1 MSEKQDPKVDMD
13 VVVAKVLSLVILTSI
28 TVLIGLLPC
37 RLVKHF
43 GRTMLRRKRVFDDML
58 CGAKCFS
65 GGVFLGTCFL
75 HLIPETRK
83 KVDTLLN
90 QLGSRSQYPV
100 AELLTMVGFFA
111 VVFCE
116 HAIRYMYYRIQE
128 DTCFPSYDHDSY
140 SFDQEYY
147 PPTEDPD
154 LNGCELAECKSL
166 RSSYS
171 YHGTSDEDIQ
181 TNDQT
186 QSVTL
191 EENLN
196 HINPNNPNNITMNH
210 SVMNNSNS
218 ASHDNR
224 FDMEIVP
231 APLPDLEVKTVV
243 TEISRAEEGRGQVRS
258 VLLLTALSF
267 HGVFE
272 GMALGLQAQES
283 DVWVMCV
290 AIGIHRG
297 ILSFGLSLQYARN
310 YENPST
316 IVFTI
321 SAFSIICAVGVII
334 GVAIS
339 TGAQLY
345 NDVDVPNAIL
355 QSLATGTIFY
365 IIFFNILYKELDGNK
380 DVKKISCTFV
390 GFSFMAIVLA
400 VAKH

>member
-1 MSEKQDPKVDMD
+1 MSEKEERKVDMD
-13 VVVAKVLSLVILTSI
+13 VVVVKVLSLVIVTSV
-28 TVLIGLLPC
+28 TVLVGMLPC

-43 GRTMLRRKRVFDDML
+43 SRTMFRAKNLFDNMVS
-58 CGAKCFS
+58 GAKCFS

-83 KVDTLLN
+83 KVDMVLD

-100 AELLTMVGFFA
+100 AELLTMAGFFA

-116 HAIRYMYYRIQE
+116 HVIRYLYYKLQE
-128 DTCFPSYDHDSY
+128 DTCFPTFDQDSY
-140 SFDQEYY
+140 SLDQDYI
-147 PPTEDPD
+147 PTTEDPEF
-154 LNGCELAECKSL
+154 NGCELLECKSI
-166 RSSYS
+166 RSSVS
-171 YHGTSDEDIQ
+171 Q
-181 TNDQT
+181 
-186 QSVTL
+186 QSQS
-191 EENLN
+191 EENVQTRAQSNTIEDNIN
-196 HINPNNPNNITMNH
+196 HINPHNPNNITLNH
-210 SVMNNSNS
+210 TNNQRDS
-218 ASHDNR
+218 R
-224 FDMEIVP
+224 FDMEIEP
-231 APLPDLEVKTVV
+231 APLHELEVKTVV
-243 TEISRAEEGRGQVRS
+243 TEISKGEEGRGQVRS

-310 YENPST
+310 FDKPST

-334 GVAIS
+334 GIAIS

-345 NDVDVPNAIL
+345 TDVDVPNAIL

-365 IIFFNILYKELDGNK
+365 IIFLNILYKELDGNK
-380 DVKKISCTFV
+380 DVKKVSCTFV
-390 GFSFMAIVLA
+390 GFSFMAVILA
-400 VAKH
+400 IAKQ